1 MKTRITPIALALGLM
16 LAGSLSAEAQGWQRN
31 RSTTGPNGGQWGT
44 QGSGSCAG
52 GSCASQQRWT
62 GPRGAT
68 ATRSGKTTCG
78 GGSCNGTAT
87 YTGPRG
93 QSATRTRSATRN

>member
-1 MKTRITPIALALGLM
+1 MMNRIAPVALTLGLM

-31 RSTTGPNGGQWGT
+31 RTTTGPYGGQWGM

-52 GSCASQQRWT
+52 GTCASQQRWT
-62 GPRGAT
+62 GPRGGV
-68 ATRSGKTTCG
+68 ATRSGTTTCA
-78 GGSCNGTAT
+78 GGSCTGTAT

-93 QSATRTRSATRN
+93 QSTTRTRSFTRN